1 MLVLRGGEGAPRKR
15 NGSGLKL
22 ILVWL
27 LIECQFMSY
36 LQVVCNVAS
45 V

>member
-1 MLVLRGGEGAPRKR
+1 MLVLRGGEGAHGR